1 MSPVAHKTR
10 NLLAVFSL
18 RGGRLRKRGRG
29 VVSYAPSLMVAASA
43 AVLGSL
49 FALSAPSFARPLDR
63 LKIAAVDDVVAGD
76 EGWIIAIDDVA
87 ADAGGWI
94 TAVDD
99 AAAVGRGGIA
109 AYAAEAGSGFAAFGD
124 VAIEAGGGIA
134 AFGKVEEEIATL
146 AIGHEGEISA
156 DDSAAITTTIITRQK
171 QRCGAY
177 IVYFRYL
184 CAPADHI
191 ITVTPSET
199 AIVPNIGV
207 TTLTT
212 DFGTFAISTDTD
224 KDGDVTTTVVRA
236 VDGEWH
242 DSLIVNGS
250 RFFRGLSR
258 INGAGTADGED
269 IDTLSHI
276 TIIGTGTADGEDV
289 GATTSIATS
298 GNVVGGVSG
307 VYGHRSENGHIDVV
321 NNADVNDVRY
331 GIQFT
336 REGKGEL
343 DILNSGKIT
352 GAEYGIHARH
362 IGDKGDLRI
371 RTENRES
378 GLGNEIVSSH
388 EGIFA
393 QHDGEGDI
401 MVYVESGGKVV
412 SEEYSGVFVEHNG
425 EGRIDVLIQ
434 GETRGGQAG
443 VSVVQNRRQGGF
455 VDIWVGPEAEV
466 HGDLVGIQIDTNET
480 GGWFKIDVAGKVSSA
495 ENGNAVVI
503 GNGGSSNYL
512 TLRPGFSLDGAAVSN
527 GERRLQ
533 GTLQLSGQSFSG
545 PVVRGVLDLSTQEF
559 RGFRTFKNFGHWE
572 VTGEASEDEAFQQ
585 ASSWGNLRFSDVDF
599 RMQHR
604 HYPGFEEFERFS
616 FIGTL
621 EIVGSNRLRGGL
633 QLGGKIV
640 FEPDSSLTISE
651 NYASGS
657 YRESQGVVFNADLA
671 KQSMGKLIIEGDAY
685 EQRGRVSMH
694 VSEGAAAVLVET
706 AALVEVRGY
715 AQSNGF
721 EGEETIGAFDYVLDY
736 ESVGRVLP
744 VPSYDLDRYLDDL
757 RDDVDDH
764 YSDLEDDVRD
774 RHRVLINGLSSD
786 YHEAVRNKSLNREE
800 LEGMR
805 QTIREARKA
814 QREALDEVQK
824 AYAEASSNIPSG
836 RSDFSGFHTWRFRR
850 DGLAAS
856 TAPLSLIVAAV
867 SDSISAEIDKGDNTE
882 GGTWAK
888 QQNSFVSLESGA
900 ITGSRSRMEDNRVHF
915 GLDVPA
921 ASFMGG
927 DMIVGA
933 SMWQGSSI
941 SDVSSPV
948 GNGGIDV
955 ESHAAALTASW
966 QSPDGF
972 YVDGQTRYARFL
984 SDISAEGLS
993 LVQDNEGTGVSAS
1006 VETGY
1011 RFAAPLGGMDF
1022 HLSPQM
1028 ELVWSRVDFE
1038 DFTGPHNE
1046 LVSLEDGDL
1055 VRGRLGLSWDSEWRA
1070 VGGSGHV
1077 YGGVNLRG
1085 ALDGRTSVNVS
1096 GFSLVSE
1103 QRGLSV
1109 DGRLGVSY
1117 EWDEGYAFHGEAVAL
1132 RREGVG
1138 EVRANLGVRIDF

>member
-1 MSPVAHKTR
+1 MMNYVKSSLFST
-10 NLLAVFSL
+10 FSL
-18 RGGRLRKRGRG
+18 RGGCLRKRGRG
-29 VVSYAPSLMVAASA
+29 LVSYAPSLMVAASA

-49 FALSAPSFARPLDR
+49 FALSAPSFAGPLDR
-63 LKIAAVDDVVAGD
+63 LKVAAVDDVVAGD

-94 TAVDD
+94 TAAEDV
-99 AAAVGRGGIA
+99 AVSGGGGIA

-134 AFGKVEEEIATL
+134 AFGKVEEEIAAL

-224 KDGDVTTTVVRA
+224 KDGDVTTTIVQT
-236 VDGEWH
+236 VDGEWRSSGFI
-242 DSLIVNGS
+242 DGS
-250 RFFRGLSR
+250 RFNDAASGITRVR
-258 INGAGTADGED
+258 TIDGED
-269 IDTLSHI
+269 ADIFSRFVM
-276 TIIGTGTADGEDV
+276 IGTGTADGEDV
-289 GATTSIATS
+289 GAATSIATS
-298 GNVVGGVSG
+298 GNVAGGVSG
-307 VYGHRSENGHIDVV
+307 VYGHRSDKGHIDLV
-321 NNADVNDVRY
+321 NDADIDDVRY

-336 REGKGEL
+336 REGRGDL
-343 DILNSGKIT
+343 DIVNKGKIT

-371 RTENRES
+371 RTENRGS
-378 GLGNEIVSSH
+378 GLGNEIVSSL

-393 QHDGEGDI
+393 QHGGEGDI
-401 MVYVESGGKVV
+401 VVHVESGGKVV
-412 SEEYSGVFVEHNG
+412 SEESSGVFVEHNG
-425 EGRIDVLIQ
+425 RGRVNFLIQ
-434 GETRGGQAG
+434 GEVRGGQTG
-443 VSVVQNRRQGGF
+443 ISVARGAH
-455 VDIWVGPEAEV
+455 IWVGPEAEV
-466 HGDLVGIQIDTNET
+466 HGDLVGIQVD
-480 GGWFKIDVAGKVSSA
+480 GGRPGGLIYIDVAGKVSSA
-495 ENGNAVVI
+495 KENGDAIVI
-503 GNGGSSNYL
+503 GNSDGVGRVA
-512 TLRPGFSLDGAAVSN
+512 LRPGFSLDGAVVWN
-527 GERRLQ
+527 NQRGY
-533 GTLQLSGQSFSG
+533 LQLRTQSSSG
-545 PVVRGVLDLSTQEF
+545 PLVQGVLDLGAQEF
-559 RGFRTFKNFGHWE
+559 RGFPSFWNYGHWE

-585 ASSWGNLRFSDVDF
+585 AGSWGSLRFSNVDF
-599 RMQHR
+599 KMQR
-604 HYPGFEEFERFS
+604 DSRWRFEEFDFVG
-616 FIGTL
+616 IL
-621 EIVGSNRLRGGL
+621 EIAGSNRLRGDLLVKGNL
-633 QLGGKIV
+633 V
-640 FEPDSSLTISE
+640 FEPNGSLTVSG
-651 NYASGS
+651 NYSHGYYYKGNQS
-657 YRESQGVVFNADLA
+657 VLFNVDLA
-671 KQSMGKLIIEGDAY
+671 KQSVGKLTIEGDAY
-685 EQRGRVSMH
+685 GQRERVSMR
-694 VSEGAAAVLVET
+694 VLEDSPVLVET
-706 AALVEVRGY
+706 PALIEVHGY
-715 AQSNGF
+715 ARGNNF

-736 ESVGRVLP
+736 EAVGRVLP
-744 VPSYDLDRYLDDL
+744 VPSNALDRYLDDL

-774 RHRVLINGLSSD
+774 HHRVLINGLSSD
-786 YHEAVRNKSLNREE
+786 YYEAVRNKSPNREE
-800 LEGMR
+800 LERMR

-824 AYAEASSNIPSG
+824 AHAEASSNIPSG
-836 RSDFSGFHTWRFRR
+836 RGDFSGFHTWRFRR

-867 SDSISAEIDKGDNTE
+867 SDSMSAEIDKGDNTE
-882 GGTWAK
+882 GGAWAK

-915 GLDVPA
+915 GFDVPA

-927 DMIVGA
+927 DMIFGA
-933 SMWQGSSI
+933 SMWQGVSI

-1011 RFAAPLGGMDF
+1011 RFAVPLGGMDF

-1046 LVSLEDGDL
+1046 LVSLEDGDI

-1096 GFSLVSE
+1096 GFSLASE

-1109 DGRLGVSY
+1109 DGRLGISY

-1132 RREGVG
+1132 RREGVE
-1138 EVRANLGVRIDF
+1138 EVRANLGVRIAF